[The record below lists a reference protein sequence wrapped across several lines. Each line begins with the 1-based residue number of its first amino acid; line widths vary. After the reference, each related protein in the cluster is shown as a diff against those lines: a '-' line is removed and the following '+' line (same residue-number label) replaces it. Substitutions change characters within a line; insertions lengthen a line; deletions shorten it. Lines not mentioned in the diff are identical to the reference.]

1 MTRSSCIVLLVAFA
15 LACVLAQEKSSD
27 HYSDI
32 DVKGILTNPK
42 LRSQYYRCIVD
53 KAPCSTAS
61 QKFFKESFGSALSN
75 QCKNCTEKQKEH
87 FEFVIEWYTKNEPAE
102 WEEIITKV
110 LEDARKAKA

>member
-1 MTRSSCIVLLVAFA
+1 LIS
-15 LACVLAQEKSSD
+15 
-27 HYSDI
+27 
-32 DVKGILTNPK
+32 
-42 LRSQYYRCIVD
+42 
-53 KAPCSTAS
+53 
-61 QKFFKESFGSALSN
+61 ESFGSALSN